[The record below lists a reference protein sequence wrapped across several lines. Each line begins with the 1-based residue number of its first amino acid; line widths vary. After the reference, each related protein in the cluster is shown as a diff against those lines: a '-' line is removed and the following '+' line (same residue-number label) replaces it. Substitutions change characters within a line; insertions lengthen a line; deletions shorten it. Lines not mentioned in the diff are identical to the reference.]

1 MSKPNRTT
9 QWVCALSVIALA
21 AANLSGCRD
30 PAKKKLPVC
39 PGDPR
44 CEKLLY

>member
-1 MSKPNRTT
+1 MST
-9 QWVCALSVIALA
+9 QNPTLRLVCALSVIIAVA
-21 AANLSGCRD
+21 SLSACGDRN
-30 PAKKKLPVC
+30 KKKLPVC

>member
-1 MSKPNRTT
+1 MSKSKNVTT
-9 QWVCALSVIALA
+9 LVYALSIVALVA
-21 AANLSGCRD
+21 SLSACRD

-44 CEKLLY
+44 CERLLY